1 VTRRD
6 VKKLNPG
13 DEVFWT
19 DPDEGICSKVYTIH
33 SIEVRGSVVIIKDTN
48 GSELECFAGE
58 LS

>member
-1 VTRRD
+1 MTRAEA
-6 VKKLNPG
+6 KKLNPG

-33 SIEVRGSVVIIKDTN
+33 SIEVRGSVVIIRDTD
-48 GSELECFAGE
+48 GSELECFTEE